1 MNLVFENEN
10 DDKQDNIRII
20 DDDEIS
26 EIEADEVNIT
36 KEVI

>member
-1 MNLVFENEN
+1 LNLVFENEN